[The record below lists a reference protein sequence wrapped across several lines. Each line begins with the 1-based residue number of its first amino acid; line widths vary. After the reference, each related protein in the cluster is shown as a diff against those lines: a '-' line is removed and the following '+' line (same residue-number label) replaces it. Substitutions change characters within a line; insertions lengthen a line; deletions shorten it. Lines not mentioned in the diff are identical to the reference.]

1 MREMPIKKSPKDT
14 IFCKYCG
21 SKINQDAQFCKKCGK
36 SLQEEN
42 SLIFRINRKIN
53 FFSVL
58 LGLIVTLIIF
68 FIGIGFL
75 GTVIVNGMDVLLYIF
90 LVLFSMLFFG
100 GLTTGIGS
108 NTIKGGLINGGTL
121 SIITFLIL
129 GFIVGILAFIS
140 IGLAASIASAFSGF
154 GTSSATTAATSNF
167 NVPNLSDSLDSI
179 FLLIK
184 IILIPI
190 ISFLAGFGG
199 GAVGAWIKGGRL

>member
-1 MREMPIKKSPKDT
+1 MPIKKPPKDT

-21 SKINQDAQFCKKCGK
+21 TKISQDAQFCKKCGK
-36 SLQEEN
+36 SFQEEN
-42 SLIFRINRKIN
+42 SLIFRINSKIN
-53 FFSVL
+53 LFSVL

-75 GTVIVNGMDVLLYIF
+75 GMVIVNGMDVLLYLF
-90 LVLFSMLFFG
+90 LILFAMLFFG
-100 GLTTGIGS
+100 GLTTGILGS

-140 IGLAASIASAFSGF
+140 IGLAASIASAFSGI
-154 GTSSATTAATSNF
+154 GTTSAATAAASNLT
-167 NVPNLSDSLDSI
+167 VPNLSNSLDAI
-179 FLLIK
+179 FFLIQ
-184 IILIPI
+184 IILTLI

>member
-1 MREMPIKKSPKDT
+1 MPIKKPPKDT

-36 SLQEEN
+36 RFEEEN
-42 SLIFRINRKIN
+42 NLISRINRKIN

-75 GTVIVNGMDVLLYIF
+75 GPVIVNRMDVSLYIF
-90 LVLFSMLFFG
+90 LVLFSMLFLG
-100 GLTTGIGS
+100 GLTTGITGS
-108 NTIKGGLINGGTL
+108 NTIKEGLVNGGTL

-129 GFIVGILAFIS
+129 GFIVGILAVIFIV
-140 IGLAASIASAFSGF
+140 ITTSIASAFSGF
-154 GTSSATTAATSNF
+154 GASSATTAAASNLTE
-167 NVPNLSDSLDSI
+167 PGLSDSLDTI
-179 FLLIK
+179 LLLIK
-184 IILIPI
+184 IILTLI
-190 ISFLAGFGG
+190 ISFLAGLGG